1 MKTIYYNL
9 ADVPV
14 LDQKSIQGVLPQIA
28 WSSGEADGEMYS
40 IEASL
45 SAPQVAQL
53 AAHMP
58 SLIKGVKPGTR
69 HGSPTQ
75 A

>member
-1 MKTIYYNL
+1 MKTIYYNT

-14 LDQKSIQGVLPQIA
+14 LEQLGIQGTIPVIPWA
-28 WSSGEADGEMYS
+28 SGQADGEMYS
-40 IEASL
+40 VEAIL
-45 SAPQVAQL
+45 SPPQVAQL
-53 AAHMP
+53 AAQMP
-58 SLIKGVKPGTR
+58 SLIKGIKPGTR